1 MKLRN
6 FLADN
11 HEVLRG
17 KILEWSFGKN
27 KYQLE
32 VLSSVKVQYR
42 SKTLG
47 WTRSDIVGLR
57 HFEVI
62 SLTARGRRLSSPA
75 TLYLVTTE

>member
-17 KILEWSFGKN
+17 KILEWSFGRN
-27 KYQLE
+27 EYQLE
-32 VLSSVKVQYR
+32 VLSSVKVHYR
-42 SKTLG
+42 SKTLS
-47 WTRSDIVGLR
+47 WTRSDIASLR
-57 HFEVI
+57 DFEMV